1 MGGRR
6 DGLVR
11 LREGRYLEDGW
22 IGGERQRET
31 GSEGEG
37 GMEKGGGEMEV
48 WERRWLSCL
57 FEDKSEGQCSEEVYI
72 HKHAHTNRCVCALT
86 LELMQAHTNTNTLT
100 YSARAHSAPRRGG
113 KRPRLIGCCRLISPR
128 VAEQCMLGCLDTNA
142 VIHEGM
148 R

>member
-1 MGGRR
+1 MVRERERERERR
-6 DGLVR
+6 
-11 LREGRYLEDGW
+11 
-22 IGGERQRET
+22 T
-31 GSEGEG
+31 GSEGREG
-37 GMEKGGGEMEV
+37 RGRRETEV

-57 FEDKSEGQCSEEVYI
+57 FEDKSERQCSEEVYI
-72 HKHAHTNRCVCALT
+72 HKHAHTNRCVCALA
-86 LELMQAHTNTNTLT
+86 LELMQAHTNTNTLP
-100 YSARAHSAPRRGG
+100 YSACAHSAPRRGG